1 MQKRNSKILFTVLI
15 VGIILLWGPVLFS
28 IVITTI
34 HFLRSGQFLF
44 DFLIPLEI
52 FPVIMVG
59 EFLVLYYTIKK
70 RFLWKP
76 TLFFTISTVTSYV
89 LIDVIASLS
98 GLASNGPEVVN
109 TPYAMI
115 AIAFFIAFYW
125 VSFVW
130 IAMQSTI
137 RFFKSFSK
145 S

>member
-1 MQKRNSKILFTVLI
+1 MQKCNSKILFTILI
-15 VGIILLWGPVLFS
+15 AGIILLWGPVLFS
-28 IVITTI
+28 IIITAI

-59 EFLVLYYTIKK
+59 EFLVLYYTIKE

-76 TLFFTISTVTSYV
+76 TLFFTISTMTSYV
-89 LIDVIASLS
+89 LINVVASLS

-109 TPYAMI
+109 TPYVMI
-115 AIAFFIAFYW
+115 AIVFFIVFYW
-125 VSFVW
+125 VSFVC
-130 IAMQSTI
+130 IAMRGTI